1 MKDPAPLFTD
11 TYDLTSWLLGRLH
24 AEPSR
29 LAADL
34 CRLALA
40 LLDAIAAALR
50 RRDDIES
57 LDDADGLL
65 ASLRLRL
72 RLAAEIGLLEE
83 RQEKGQIPLF

>member
-24 AEPSR
+24 ADPSR

-34 CRLALA
+34 CRLALE
-40 LLDAIAAALR
+40 LLDAITAALR

-72 RLAAEIGLLEE
+72 AAEIGLLEE